1 MSRLKKVILTA
12 LMILAAC
19 LGGTKAYLDHRLRL
33 EFDTSIQSVADKVLI
48 EYGDIRLSLLGSLII
63 NDLRLTL
70 ADFVPVQIDTMTLY
84 QAYQFYDLKTLPKQ
98 FSIVIQGLQLPISN
112 SAPPVPVLMSAF
124 GYAPYYLTPKALR
137 GLGYA
142 RVKADVHC
150 QAVVSEKHTSVLIT
164 ANAYAW
170 GDLKLSMDLNDVPIQ
185 MASLVK
191 TAERIQL
198 AHLIF
203 SYTNK
208 GLVNRVFKKWAQR
221 QKMTL
226 ASFKQGLISK
236 LTSDISQSGLKLDNS
251 VLVSMRQFIQTPQ
264 TLTVHLQPNPP
275 RRINTL
281 FNSSPKSLG
290 LKMTTQ

>member
-1 MSRLKKVILTA
+1 MYRLKNVILTA
-12 LMILAAC
+12 LMILAAS
-19 LGGTKAYLDHRLRL
+19 LGGTKAYIDHRLRI

-48 EYGDIRLSLLGSLII
+48 EYADIRLSLLGSLII

-70 ADFVPVQIDTMTLY
+70 PDSVPVQIDTVTLLK
-84 QAYQFYDLKTLPKQ
+84 AYQFYDLKTLPGQ
-98 FSIVIQGLQLPISN
+98 FSIAIQGLQLPISN

-142 RVKADVHC
+142 RVKADVDC
-150 QAVVSEKHTSVLIT
+150 QALVSEKQTSVLIT

-170 GDLKLSMDLNDVPIQ
+170 GDLKLSVDLNHVPIQ
-185 MASLVK
+185 IASLVK
-191 TAERIQL
+191 TVERIQL

-208 GLVNRVFKKWAQR
+208 GLVNRVLQKLAQR

-226 ASFKQGLISK
+226 ASLKQGLSSK
-236 LTSDISQSGLKLDNS
+236 ITSDISQSGLKLDSS
-251 VLVSMRQFIQTPQ
+251 VVISMRQFIQNPQ
-264 TLTVHLQPNPP
+264 TLRVHLQPKPP
-275 RRINTL
+275 RTINTL
-281 FNSSPKSLG
+281 FNSSPKSIG